1 MSKTKKILNIP
12 TSALVVLVG
21 PAGSGKTT
29 FANGHFRATE
39 VLSSDFFRGMVSDD
53 EGDQDAT
60 GDAFALLHLALE
72 KRLSRGRLCVV
83 DATNAQAEH
92 RAHLVKTANAFQR
105 QAVAMVFETP
115 LAICIERAGKRVGRI
130 VKPEVICRQAKE
142 VAPLLDEDLL
152 GEGFAGVFRLAAG
165 EQVEI
170 RRTK

>member
-1 MSKTKKILNIP
+1 M
-12 TSALVVLVG
+12 VL
-21 PAGSGKTT
+21 
-29 FANGHFRATE
+29 
-39 VLSSDFFRGMVSDD
+39 
-53 EGDQDAT
+53 
-60 GDAFALLHLALE
+60 
-72 KRLSRGRLCVV
+72 
-83 DATNAQAEH
+83 
-92 RAHLVKTANAFQR
+92 
-105 QAVAMVFETP
+105 ETP